1 MLVTADTL
9 DRIAF
14 TTSDTLLPAIA
25 QDRRTGEIRMVA
37 WMNRAA
43 LETTLARGRA
53 VFFSRQR
60 QALWEKGET
69 SGHSLEVHAVHV
81 DCDAD
86 CLLLQVTPRGPT
98 CHTGANNC
106 FSLPPPAVPPPAVA
120 SVAFLAELETRIDA
134 RLADAST
141 DSYTVR
147 LAREGVARIAQKV
160 GEEGVEVALAGA
172 AGEQAALVNESADL
186 LYHLMV
192 LLRQRGTTLGAVA
205 AELERRSRPSP

>member
-106 FSLPPPAVPPPAVA
+106 FSLPPTAVS

-160 GEEGVEVALAGA
+160 GEEAVEVALAGA

-186 LYHLMV
+186 IYHLMV